1 MHLLCL
7 VLEAARLYRIFSSLL
22 IAMDM
27 YCAQYSDYY
36 EFGMHVRTLVFIMD
50 LFFCNDCQVAY

>member
-1 MHLLCL
+1 MHL
-7 VLEAARLYRIFSSLL
+7 LEAARLYRIFSSLL

-36 EFGMHVRTLVFIMD
+36 EFGMHVMHISFH
-50 LFFCNDCQVAY
+50 Y